1 MLAQTNASYIEKNMN
16 SKMGVKRAML
26 VDTNKTITMRR
37 FRMIPTKRAIKGL
50 RVGAHGCG
58 EQWNARD
65 MRLYTGLGLREDK
78 TPMTCVCWLYYDSL
92 G

>member
-1 MLAQTNASYIEKNMN
+1 MLVQTNASYIEKNMN

-37 FRMIPTKRAIKGL
+37 FRMIPTKRTIKGL

-65 MRLYTGLGLREDK
+65 MRLYTGSGLCEDK